1 MTEVKQTM
9 RQRSARSARSRQQG
23 AVLYISL
30 ILLLILTIIGIAAA
44 RLQTGEAVM
53 ARNDHNHQL
62 ALQSAEAA
70 LRDAEINLADGN
82 WSIAQFAQNG
92 AGLYVLQTE
101 VQGALPSCLNG
112 CSIADNINWNLNYP
126 LANPAAMTYTGP
138 ALANAPASPVLTQ
151 MVIEDLP
158 PVARAGDPLC
168 TPSSQTQAC
177 SVYRVTVHAV
187 GGDASASA
195 TLQSII
201 H

>member
-1 MTEVKQTM
+1 M
-9 RQRSARSARSRQQG
+9 RRTYSCATRSRQQG

-30 ILLLILTIIGIAAA
+30 ILLIILTIIGVVAA

-70 LRDAEINLADGN
+70 LRDAETNLAIGT
-82 WSIAQFAQNG
+82 WSIPQFAGN
-92 AGLYVLQTE
+92 ANGLYVLASE
-101 VQGALPSCLNG
+101 AQGAVAAVAPAG
-112 CSIADNINWNLNYP
+112 SIADQINWNANYP
-126 LANPAAMTYTGP
+126 GPNPAALTYTGP
-138 ALANAPASPVLTQ
+138 ALANAPASPILTQ
-151 MVIEDLP
+151 VIIENLP

-168 TPSSQTQAC
+168 TPSNQTQSCA
-177 SVYRVTVHAV
+177 VYRVTTHAV
-187 GGDASASA
+187 GADASASA

>member
-1 MTEVKQTM
+1 M
-9 RQRSARSARSRQQG
+9 RYPSRWSARSHQQG

-30 ILLLILTIIGIAAA
+30 ILLIILTIIGVVAA

-62 ALQSAEAA
+62 ALQAAEAA
-70 LRDAEINLADGN
+70 LRDVEINLADGN
-82 WSIAQFAQNG
+82 WSIPQFAANAG
-92 AGLYVLQTE
+92 GLYVLSTE
-101 VQGALPSCLNG
+101 VQNPL
-112 CSIADNINWNLNYP
+112 IAGSVVDGFNWNLNYP
-126 LANPAAMTYTGP
+126 LPNPAALTYTGP
-138 ALANAPASPVLTQ
+138 ALANAPASPVPTQ
-151 MVIEDLP
+151 VVIEDLP

-168 TPSSQTQAC
+168 TPSNQTQSCA
-177 SVYRVTVHAV
+177 VYRVTVHAV

>member
-1 MTEVKQTM
+1 M
-9 RQRSARSARSRQQG
+9 RHAYTCSARSRQQG

-30 ILLLILTIIGIAAA
+30 ILLMILTIIGVAAA

-62 ALQSAEAA
+62 ALQAAEAA

-82 WSIAQFAQNG
+82 WSIPQFAANAG
-92 AGLYVLQTE
+92 GLYVLQTE
-101 VQGALPSCLNG
+101 VQGGPAS
-112 CSIADNINWNLNYP
+112 SIADTIVWNAAYP
-126 LANPAAMTYTGP
+126 APNPAAMTYTGP
-138 ALANAPASPVLTQ
+138 VLANAPASPVLSQ
-151 MVIEDLP
+151 VIIEDLP

-168 TPSSQTQAC
+168 TPSSQTQSCA
-177 SVYRVTVHAV
+177 VYRVTAHAV
-187 GGDASASA
+187 GADASASA

>member
-1 MTEVKQTM
+1 M
-9 RQRSARSARSRQQG
+9 RQTSRCSVPFRQQG
-23 AVLYISL
+23 AVLYIAL
-30 ILLLILTIIGIAAA
+30 ILLMILTIIGIAAA

-62 ALQSAEAA
+62 ALQAAEAA
-70 LRDAEINLADGN
+70 LRDTEINLADGN
-82 WSIAQFAQNG
+82 WNIAQFAANAG
-92 AGLYVLQTE
+92 GLYVLQTE
-101 VQGALPSCLNG
+101 VQGGGPSPNN
-112 CSIADNINWNLNYP
+112 SIADTINWNANYP
-126 LANPAAMTYTGP
+126 APNPAAMTYTGP

-151 MVIEDLP
+151 VVIENLP

-168 TPSSQTQAC
+168 TPSSQTQSC
-177 SVYRVTVHAV
+177 SVYRVTAHAV

>member
-1 MTEVKQTM
+1 VRNTSP
-9 RQRSARSARSRQQG
+9 RFARSRQQG
-23 AVLYISL
+23 AVLYTAL
-30 ILLLILTIIGIAAA
+30 ILLIILTIIGVTAA

-62 ALQSAEAA
+62 ALQFAEAA

-92 AGLYVLQTE
+92 TGLYVLQTE
-101 VQGALPSCLNG
+101 VQGALPVCPGG
-112 CSIADNINWNLNYP
+112 CSIVDNINWNANYP
-126 LANPAAMTYTGP
+126 APNPAAMTYTGP
-138 ALANAPASPVLTQ
+138 VLGNAPASPVLTQ
-151 MVIEDLP
+151 VIIEDLP

-168 TPSSQTQAC
+168 TPSTQTQSC
-177 SVYRVTVHAV
+177 SVYRVTAHAV
-187 GGDASASA
+187 GGDSSASA

>member
-1 MTEVKQTM
+1 MSPQM
-9 RQRSARSARSRQQG
+9 RHTFSCSARSRQQG
-23 AVLYISL
+23 AVLYIAL
-30 ILLLILTIIGIAAA
+30 ILLMILTIIAIAAA

-53 ARNDHNHQL
+53 ARNDNNHQL
-62 ALQSAEAA
+62 ALQAAEAA

-82 WSIAQFAQNG
+82 WSIVQFAQNN

-101 VQGALPSCLNG
+101 VQGGLASCPNG
-112 CSIADNINWNLNYP
+112 CSIADTINWNAP
-126 LANPAAMTYTGP
+126 AGAAMAYTGP
-138 ALANAPASPVLTQ
+138 ALTNAPASPVATL
-151 MVIEDLP
+151 VIIEDLP

-168 TPSSQTQAC
+168 TPTSQTQSCA
-177 SVYRVTVHAV
+177 VYRVTAHAV

>member
-1 MTEVKQTM
+1 M
-9 RQRSARSARSRQQG
+9 RHNHTSSPRSRQQG

-30 ILLLILTIIGIAAA
+30 ILLIILTILGVVAA

-70 LRDAEINLADGN
+70 LRDAEINLAIGN
-82 WSIAQFAQNG
+82 WSIPQFAANSN
-92 AGLYVLQTE
+92 GLYVLSTE
-101 VQGALPSCLNG
+101 AEGGVAILPQPG
-112 CSIADNINWNLNYP
+112 SIADQINWNANYP
-126 LANPAAMTYTGP
+126 APNPNALTYTGA
-138 ALANAPASPVLTQ
+138 ALSNAPASPILTQ
-151 MVIEDLP
+151 IVIENLP

-168 TPSSQTQAC
+168 TPSNQTQSCA
-177 SVYRVTVHAV
+177 VYRVTAHAV
-187 GGDASASA
+187 GADASASA

>member
-1 MTEVKQTM
+1 MTPVKPTM
-9 RQRSARSARSRQQG
+9 RQPSMRSARSRQQG
-23 AVLYISL
+23 AVLYIAL
-30 ILLLILTIIGIAAA
+30 ILLMILTIIGIAAA

-62 ALQSAEAA
+62 ALQAAEAA
-70 LRDAEINLADGN
+70 LRSTEIDLANGN

-101 VQGALPSCLNG
+101 VQGVGAS
-112 CSIADNINWNLNYP
+112 SIADTINWNLA
-126 LANPAAMTYTGP
+126 ANPAAMPYTGP
-138 ALANAPASPVLTQ
+138 ILGNAPASPVVTQ
-151 MVIEDLP
+151 VIIENLP

-168 TPSSQTQAC
+168 TPSSQTQSC
-177 SVYRVTVHAV
+177 SVYRVTAHAV
-187 GGDASASA
+187 GGDSSASA

>member
-1 MTEVKQTM
+1 MRGVKQTM
-9 RQRSARSARSRQQG
+9 RQRSARSTRSRQQG

-158 PVARAGDPLC
+158 PVARA
-168 TPSSQTQAC
+168 
-177 SVYRVTVHAV
+177 
-187 GGDASASA
+187 
-195 TLQSII
+195 
-201 H
+201 

>member
-1 MTEVKQTM
+1 MTPVKPTM
-9 RQRSARSARSRQQG
+9 RQLSTRSVRSRQQG
-23 AVLYISL
+23 AVLYIAL
-30 ILLLILTIIGIAAA
+30 ILLMILTIIGIAAA

-62 ALQSAEAA
+62 ALQAAEAA
-70 LRDAEINLADGN
+70 LRSTEINLANGN
-82 WSIAQFAQNG
+82 WSIAQFAQNN

-101 VQGALPSCLNG
+101 VQGVGAS
-112 CSIADNINWNLNYP
+112 SIADTINWNLA
-126 LANPAAMTYTGP
+126 ANPAAMTYTGP
-138 ALANAPASPVLTQ
+138 ILGNAPASPVLTQ
-151 MVIEDLP
+151 VIIENLP

-168 TPSSQTQAC
+168 TPSSQTQSC
-177 SVYRVTVHAV
+177 SVYRVTAHAV

>member
-1 MTEVKQTM
+1 M
-9 RQRSARSARSRQQG
+9 RSARSRQQG
-23 AVLYISL
+23 AVLYIAL
-30 ILLLILTIIGIAAA
+30 ILLMILTIIGIAAA

-62 ALQSAEAA
+62 ALQAAEAA
-70 LRDAEINLADGN
+70 LRSTEINLADGN
-82 WSIAQFAQNG
+82 WSVAQFAQNN

-101 VQGALPSCLNG
+101 VQGVGAS
-112 CSIADNINWNLNYP
+112 SIADTINWNLA
-126 LANPAAMTYTGP
+126 ANPAAMTYTGP
-138 ALANAPASPVLTQ
+138 ILGNAPASPVLTQ
-151 MVIEDLP
+151 VIIENLP

-168 TPSSQTQAC
+168 TPSSQTQSC
-177 SVYRVTVHAV
+177 SVYRVTAHAV